1 MIDEVTMATGSKS
14 IVKDW
19 DDGETVFLD
28 YEKLTDEE
36 INNLSLGIFDIIN
49 IPHKSFDN
57 IIPNYVCSFFYSP
70 KSKTGYCAIFINK
83 DRETYHNLK
92 HITRKDF

>member
-1 MIDEVTMATGSKS
+1 MIDEFTMATVSKS

-49 IPHKSFDN
+49 IPHKSFDS
-57 IIPNYVCSFFYSP
+57 IIPNYVCSFFYSK

>member
-1 MIDEVTMATGSKS
+1 MINEFTMETVSKS

-36 INNLSLGIFDIIN
+36 INNLSLGISDIIN

-57 IIPNYVCSFFYSP
+57 VIPSHLC
-70 KSKTGYCAIFINK
+70 
-83 DRETYHNLK
+83 
-92 HITRKDF
+92 

>member
-1 MIDEVTMATGSKS
+1 MIDEFTMETVSKS

-49 IPHKSFDN
+49 IPHKSFDS
-57 IIPNYVCSFFYSP
+57 IITNYVCSFFYSP

>member
-1 MIDEVTMATGSKS
+1 MIDEFTMATVSKS

-36 INNLSLGIFDIIN
+36 INNLL
-49 IPHKSFDN
+49 
-57 IIPNYVCSFFYSP
+57 
-70 KSKTGYCAIFINK
+70 
-83 DRETYHNLK
+83 L
-92 HITRKDF
+92 